1 MSATPAPPAAVEAPL
16 PVSDA
21 GRLTPWRA
29 RLLRRVTRVDLAYCS
44 AVLLLAAL
52 AVGAGNAAARHLS
65 PDGARSAAKVLDDL
79 ELPRALP
86 NALLARDDGREERL
100 WDVAVA
106 PRTIVTFYAPWCA
119 PCQEEL
125 PTLVQGTSDHSDR
138 LAVIVGPDEDPAEV
152 RRKLDNLGLKDQ
164 RYHVDTRREV
174 ETGGRVSALPTTF
187 LIGRMGRVHERIV
200 GYSAFRLSM
209 LISKAASGET
219 ATSTDEG
226 S

>member
-1 MSATPAPPAAVEAPL
+1 MSGPPAAPVVAETAL
-16 PVSDA
+16 PA
-21 GRLTPWRA
+21 TEPGRLTPWQA
-29 RLLRRVTRVDLAYCS
+29 RLLRRATAADTAYCI

-52 AVGAGNAAARHLS
+52 ALLTGNAAARYLS
-65 PDGARSAAKVLDDL
+65 PDGARSTAKVLDEL

-100 WDVAVA
+100 WDVAA
-106 PRTIVTFYAPWCA
+106 ASRTIVTFYAPWCA

-125 PTLVQGTSDHSDR
+125 PTLVRGTKDHPDR

-164 RYHVDTRREV
+164 RYHVDTRREL

-187 LIGRMGRVHERIV
+187 LGGRRGRVHERLV
-200 GYSAFRLSM
+200 GSSTFRLSM
-209 LISKAASGET
+209 LISKATHGEF
-219 ATSTDEG
+219 AASTDEG